1 MTVDLRERLRRVLGP
16 SRPMPAD
23 ASGGIGDADPGA
35 ASLTTGGPERG
46 QPAIRPLD
54 VHHLVPGDIVE
65 GPLGPC
71 FVAERAFALEHRHG
85 DEALGGFFEISNR
98 GLGCLARSV
107 DPLNLDRESIV
118 FLDTETTG
126 LAGGTG
132 TYVFMVGLA
141 YFRGERLLVR
151 QYFMRDHAEEPAML
165 AALGAVL
172 GRHEAVVTF
181 NGKSF
186 DVPLLLTRYSA
197 NRQRP
202 TVPHGIHL
210 DLLHPSRRFWR
221 EQLES
226 CTLGMLE
233 RAVLGHSRAA
243 DIPSW
248 MIPELYFRYVR
259 GGDPRAMATVFEH
272 NLHDVLSLVA
282 LACRLGRLLDHAG
295 TPSPSA
301 SASPDAAQRG
311 AEVSSAGPSVWE
323 LFAAARIYEDLGL
336 LDEAYARYERALAI
350 KRDVAVRARVA
361 ARLAALC
368 KRAGRHE
375 RAIQLWRRL
384 AALGLSGS
392 EPFVELAKH
401 YEHREHDYG
410 AAIKAVEEALTVA
423 ELRVLRR
430 QPGALAERVALEH
443 RLARLLEKRRRTT
456 GPSQPD
462 PVFSSGASR

>member
-1 MTVDLRERLRRVLGP
+1 MSPGAEPAVTVDLRERLRRVLGP
-16 SRPMPAD
+16 SRHAPAEGARPPD
-23 ASGGIGDADPGA
+23 APHQ
-35 ASLTTGGPERG
+35 ERG
-46 QPAIRPLD
+46 QAATRPLD
-54 VHHLVPGDIVE
+54 VHQLVPGSIVE
-65 GPLGPC
+65 GPLGAC
-71 FVAERAFALEHRHG
+71 FVAERAFVLDYRHG
-85 DEALGGFFEISNR
+85 DETLGGFFEVTDR
-98 GLGCLARSV
+98 GLGCLARSC
-107 DPLNLDRESIV
+107 DPLDLDRESIV

-165 AALGAVL
+165 AALGGL
-172 GRHEAVVTF
+172 LDRHEAVVTF
-181 NGKSF
+181 NGKAF

-210 DLLHPSRRFWR
+210 DLLHPARRFWR
-221 EQLES
+221 ERLES
-226 CTLGMLE
+226 CTLGTLE
-233 RAVLGHSRAA
+233 RAVLGHSRRA

-259 GGDPRAMATVFEH
+259 GGDPRAMAAVFEH

-282 LACRLGRLLDHAG
+282 LTCRLGRLLDDSGGAS
-295 TPSPSA
+295 SPRFGAPATGSREIDA
-301 SASPDAAQRG
+301 SGS
-311 AEVSSAGPSVWE
+311 GPSVWE

-336 LDEAYARYERALAI
+336 LEEAYTRYERALTVT
-350 KRDVAVRARVA
+350 RDVAVRARVA

-384 AALGLSGS
+384 AALRLSGC
-392 EPFVELAKH
+392 EPFIELAKH
-401 YEHREHDYG
+401 YEHRARDYG
-410 AAIKAVEEALTVA
+410 AAVKAVEEALAVA

-430 QPGALAERVALEH
+430 QPGAVAERVALEH
-443 RLARLLEKRRRTT
+443 RLARLLEKRRRAAGLMTPGT
-456 GPSQPD
+456 VAGP
-462 PVFSSGASR
+462 VAST